1 MTGVITVW
9 RRLALLSVLSLALL
23 APPDYAQSS
32 TPAHNRL
39 IKVLSFQANWLPS
52 INPPWQSR
60 VDTTEVVSTA
70 NAPQFSTSLLIHYP
84 AGTVG
89 PGENGVQFP
98 LLFRRWQGM
107 EDNFSNLSLA
117 YCLKFK
123 KGFDFGKGGKLP
135 GLMGGDKSWTRSGG
149 EQPDGT
155 DGWTLR
161 YMWRKGGEAVIYA
174 YLPPSANGRYGN
186 ITWGQDIP
194 LARTFI
200 PGQWHCLRQ
209 RVTVNDIGQE
219 NGQLQV
225 WFDGEQVLDLNDIT
239 YRTIDNSAG
248 KIGGVYFSTFHGGHS
263 PDWAP
268 RHDSQ
273 LLINGLT
280 LSR

>member
-149 EQPDGT
+149 EQPMAPTAGPCAICGAKVARRLST
-155 DGWTLR
+155 PTCR
-161 YMWRKGGEAVIYA
+161 P
-174 YLPPSANGRYGN
+174 LPTGAMA
-186 ITWGQDIP
+186 T
-194 LARTFI
+194 
-200 PGQWHCLRQ
+200 
-209 RVTVNDIGQE
+209 
-219 NGQLQV
+219 
-225 WFDGEQVLDLNDIT
+225 
-239 YRTIDNSAG
+239 
-248 KIGGVYFSTFHGGHS
+248 
-263 PDWAP
+263 
-268 RHDSQ
+268 
-273 LLINGLT
+273 
-280 LSR
+280 